1 MALAALVKRPG
12 AVACPSR
19 RFWRS
24 SPPLLASTPSCVRFT
39 LTYLIAAL
47 AAPVAGPLLYRIL
60 HDRPRAVRTVDASV
74 YIAVPALL
82 AWQVGH
88 LALERSA
95 LPILAAVVAGLAIP
109 SVAEGVS
116 HALRRHTDELALVM
130 GVSGL
135 ALHALLEGAALV
147 PGDPGVTLPFGLAI
161 VLHRIP
167 VGLVIWWL
175 VRPRYGTSMALLAV
189 GAIVLVTLAG
199 YALGAEVLA
208 GVHGAG
214 ADLYQAFVSGS
225 LVHVVF
231 HQGRHDHAH
240 H

>member
-1 MALAALVKRPG
+1 LPVEPVLAKLTAPPGLHASPIRPALI
-12 AVACPSR
+12 
-19 RFWRS
+19 
-24 SPPLLASTPSCVRFT
+24 
-39 LTYLIAAL
+39 YLIAAL
-47 AAPVAGPLLYRIL
+47 AAPAAGPLLYRVL
-60 HDRPRAVRTVDASV
+60 HDHPRAVRTVDGSV

-95 LPILAAVVAGLAIP
+95 LPVLAAAAAGLAIP
-109 SVAEGVS
+109 SVAERAS
-116 HALRRHTDELALVM
+116 HSLRRHTDELALLM

-147 PGDPGVTLPFGLAI
+147 PGDPGVALALGLAI

-175 VRPRYGTSMALLAV
+175 VRPRYGADTALLAV
-189 GAIVLVTLAG
+189 GAIVVVTLAG
-199 YALGAEVLA
+199 YALGAEVLT

-231 HQGRHDHAH
+231 HQGRHDHNH
-240 H
+240 G